1 MTTQTMTTQKPTNPP
16 LRVVLD
22 ANVLYPFTLRDTFLR
37 IATEEYI
44 KVYWSQE
51 ILDEVSRNL
60 ILKAVITQKQ
70 LDHLLNAMNRYFPR
84 AMVKDYEQ
92 LVDTMPNDEKD
103 RHVAAVAVRASA
115 DVIIT
120 NNLKDFKTLPDGVDA
135 QSPDDFLVKLF
146 HKYPTEIIKI
156 LQEQAAEMKR
166 PPITFNELLARLTKV
181 APLFVQAVY
190 ALNTPCIDC

>member
-103 RHVAAVAVRASA
+103 RHVAAVAVKVSA
-115 DVIIT
+115 NVIVT
-120 NNLKDFKTLPDGVDA
+120 NNLKDFKNLPDGIEA
-135 QSPDDFLVKLF
+135 QSPDDFLIKLF
-146 HKYPTEIIKI
+146 HKFPDEIIEI
-156 LQEQAAEMKR
+156 LKEQAADMKR
-166 PPITFNELLARLTKV
+166 PPVTFDELLERLAKV
-181 APLFVQAVY
+181 VPLFVKAV
-190 ALNTPCIDC
+190 DV